1 MKEIHYGARIGVY
14 AVSIK
19 VSAGTTGNTW
29 YWYEQ
34 NDMEGVGAPGC
45 AGCHSR
51 AERAGGNDHVY
62 IQIR

>member
-1 MKEIHYGARIGVY
+1 MKEIYYGNRVAVF

-19 VSAGTTGNTW
+19 VSAGAGGNTW

-51 AERAGGNDHVY
+51 AERTGGNDHVY
-62 IQIR
+62 IQVK